1 MDYSSNWLRSGFLFF
16 DSRQHIFMASP
27 VVSHSCTSRFHGISI
42 RRIAY
47 FIELI
52 QILSKAISS
61 KYSLN
66 LAGIFNSPFTTH
78 H

>member
-1 MDYSSNWLRSGFLFF
+1 
-16 DSRQHIFMASP
+16 MASP
-27 VVSHSCTSRFHGISI
+27 VVSHADATVSIPTFIVGDSCTSRFHGISI
-42 RRIAY
+42 RRIVY